1 MSDICISDCLKLPSE
16 RTGQSLGVF
25 FTDLGVQ
32 TEYTVSQ
39 LFADVDAFMCNVERH
54 LKSHFSIYIVPLQ
67 MA

>member
-1 MSDICISDCLKLPSE
+1 MSDIRISDCLKLPSE

-39 LFADVDAFMCNVERH
+39 LFADIDTFLCNVERH
-54 LKSHFSIYIVPLQ
+54 PKSHFSDAKVAL
-67 MA
+67 